1 MRYDIAVI
9 GTGPAG
15 VSAAVTAK
23 VRNKSVLLLGSGEL
37 TGKLVAGHA
46 ILNYPG
52 LPGITGDGLADAL
65 RRHLE
70 AMEIAV
76 TEEKISAVYAMG
88 DYFAL
93 QGRAE
98 VPYEAAAVIVACGV
112 TADKPL
118 PGEEENLGHGVSYC
132 ATCDAPL
139 YRGKKVAVVAWS
151 PAEEQEAAF
160 LAEVCSEVLYF
171 PQYDGPVGLPAEV
184 QVLRRRIVS
193 LGTAETEAAPAP
205 QPGAFSLSLG
215 GPPREMTLTD
225 ADGETWRAA
234 CVFVLRDAVAPAQ
247 LVPGLAA
254 DGGHVA
260 VDLQMRTNIPGCF
273 ACGDVAGTP
282 YQYVKAAG
290 QGNVAALSAV
300 SYLAAQKT
308 K

>member
-98 VPYEAAAVIVACGV
+98 VPYEAAAVIIAC
-112 TADKPL
+112 ADHQVPDSA
-118 PGEEENLGHGVSYC
+118 HHQRS
-132 ATCDAPL
+132 
-139 YRGKKVAVVAWS
+139 
-151 PAEEQEAAF
+151 EAHRARF
-160 LAEVCSEVLYF
+160 
-171 PQYDGPVGLPAEV
+171 QRRV
-184 QVLRRRIVS
+184 QRI
-193 LGTAETEAAPAP
+193 
-205 QPGAFSLSLG
+205 
-215 GPPREMTLTD
+215 
-225 ADGETWRAA
+225 
-234 CVFVLRDAVAPAQ
+234 
-247 LVPGLAA
+247 
-254 DGGHVA
+254 
-260 VDLQMRTNIPGCF
+260 
-273 ACGDVAGTP
+273 
-282 YQYVKAAG
+282 
-290 QGNVAALSAV
+290 
-300 SYLAAQKT
+300 
-308 K
+308 